1 MYGEANSAI
10 LKPMARSARKGEA
23 SEININLMPR
33 EELGGRYGPTI
44 RWVLTIGRY
53 LIIATEII
61 ALAAFGLSLKLTI
74 DKNNLNKKITSAQD
88 IIDSKAGFE
97 KEFRE
102 VQDKLVS
109 IKNIRTKH
117 FNNHLVI
124 EEFNKLFPQGIKLSA
139 LKISETELSFS
150 GTFPTAAQLHT
161 LINSFNRS
169 TEEGKFLGLEISEL
183 NSPSVK
189 DPEFSFDAV
198 VRINR
203 ASFISEENNPKENSE
218 SEKEESE

>member
-1 MYGEANSAI
+1 
-10 LKPMARSARKGEA
+10 MARSARKDQA

-33 EELGGRYGPTI
+33 EELGGKLGSTI
-44 RWVLTIGRY
+44 RWVLTVGRY
-53 LIIATEII
+53 LIIVTEIL
-61 ALAAFGLSLKLTI
+61 ALVAFGLSLKLTI
-74 DKNNLNKKITSAQD
+74 DKNSLNKKIKVAQSVV
-88 IIDSKAGFE
+88 DSKADFE

-102 VQDKLVS
+102 VQDKIVN

-124 EEFNKLFPQGIKLSA
+124 EELNKLLPQGITLTS
-139 LKISETELSFS
+139 LVLEETGFSFS

-169 TEEGKFLGLEISEL
+169 EKIVDLEISEL

-189 DPEFSFDAV
+189 DPKFSFEAKAI
-198 VRINR
+198 INK
-203 ASFISEENNPKENSE
+203 AAFAAEEKSPQGEVKE
-218 SEKEESE
+218 